1 MGVHIGAFETASIVV
16 AAAAV
21 AGYLN
26 HLTFKLPQ
34 TIALTLTGAVASAVV
49 ALADAVLPGTHL
61 IVTIRGFMDNID
73 FNTAVPNQMLSILL
87 FVGALAIDI
96 DRIRKGTC

>member
-34 TIALTLTGAVASAVV
+34 TIALTLTGAVASASS
-49 ALADAVLPGTHL
+49 H
-61 IVTIRGFMDNID
+61 
-73 FNTAVPNQMLSILL
+73 
-87 FVGALAIDI
+87 
-96 DRIRKGTC
+96 